1 MKVWCMK
8 PFLAY
13 IKGNE
18 NTNKKMEMLQMLS
31 KIVSIKQ
38 FKF

>member
-1 MKVWCMK
+1 MK

-18 NTNKKMEMLQMLS
+18 NTIHKKMEMLQMLS